1 MEDKSPVAGSR
12 EPIFNPLPLVAVVVE
27 PPPGLALVVLVLPV
41 GLVGGAVSQAAARK
55 PTARVVKARAKA
67 AFIFCII
74 FSFTPHLF
82 RSLKVRFKLNDE
94 LNSLMAP
101 DDK

>member
-27 PPPGLALVVLVLPV
+27 PPPGLGLVVLPV
-41 GLVGGAVSQAAARK
+41 ELFGGAVSQAAARK

-82 RSLKVRFKLNDE
+82 RSLKVRFKLND
-94 LNSLMAP
+94 
-101 DDK
+101 